1 MKIAKDKILH
11 LVAGAAAAF
20 VVIWVTR
27 TPALGFLAAVVAGVG
42 KELWD
47 KHQNA
52 LAAKKELLPPHTV
65 EWQDAAW
72 TAGGGALVAALTHF
86 GGL

>member
-1 MKIAKDKILH
+1 MKIAKDKIFH
-11 LVAGAAAAF
+11 FIAGAAAAF
-20 VVIWVTR
+20 VVIWITR

-47 KHQNA
+47 KRENDR
-52 LAAKKELLPPHTV
+52 AARNHVLPPHTV

-86 GGL
+86 GGF

>member
-11 LVAGAAAAF
+11 LVAGAVVAF
-20 VVIWVTR
+20 VVILVSR
-27 TPALGFLAAVVAGVG
+27 TPALGFLAAVIAGVG

-47 KHQNA
+47 KRENDR
-52 LAAKKELLPPHTV
+52 AARKHVVPPHTV
-65 EWQDAAW
+65 EWQDAVW